1 METRRQ
7 VTDTVLMVPPVEF
20 GFNAETAVSNTFQQ
34 RDDARAP
41 EAIQAAAL
49 AEHEGVVAALRGAGV
64 TVELGIEPPNPH
76 RNTGFGPP
84 HVATPDAL
92 FPNNWFSTHED
103 GTLVLYPM
111 ATPNRRAERREDL
124 IYLWREERYRTL
136 LDLTRH
142 EGDGRFLE
150 GTGSLVLDHVHRTA
164 YVCVSIRADAGLVE
178 TWSRHMGYAS
188 VTFHATAPDARG
200 VETPVYHTNVVM
212 AVGERSAVV
221 CADAVGDPGERRR
234 LCASLA
240 ETGHRVIEI
249 TKAQMNGF
257 AGNLLEL
264 ATTSGGRVWAMS
276 SAAHDALTADQR
288 AALAEDGPL
297 VHAPIPTIERVG
309 GGSVR
314 CLIGEI
320 FRP

>member
-1 METRRQ
+1 MGTRRQ

-20 GFNAETAVSNTFQQ
+20 GFNAETAASNTFQQ
-34 RDDARAP
+34 RDGRAP

-64 TVELGIEPPNPH
+64 TVELGIEPPNPY
-76 RNTGFGPP
+76 RDMGFGPP

-111 ATPNRRAERREDL
+111 ATPNRREERRGDL
-124 IYLWREERYRTL
+124 VYRLREEYRTV
-136 LDLTRH
+136 LDLTWH
-142 EGDGRFLE
+142 ERDGRFLE

-178 TWSRHMGYAS
+178 TWSRHMGYDC
-188 VTFHATAPDARG
+188 VTFHATAPDATG

-240 ETGHRVIEI
+240 DTGRRVLEI
-249 TKAQMNGF
+249 TRAQMNGF

-276 SAAHDALTADQR
+276 SAAHDALTANQR
-288 AALAEDGPL
+288 AVLSRDGPI